1 MQLPNPIITASLLSL
16 LFAGPFPKF
25 PGLGHSGSRWVGLVA
40 WQCRHLSGNYMAKK
54 FHLRKPP
61 ELGYNIKQVR
71 GRKTYDAMIA
81 AGIKLLEKQSY
92 ESLTVAALTMQA
104 GYSVGAFYSRFRS
117 KDEYF
122 DSMLQHHIE
131 VRQEATRRILDE
143 CPPDTVVDALLTDL
157 VNYYAA
163 HRNFWR
169 ATIIRNSSNPGHWQ
183 PFRQLGELNARRF
196 VEYVEA
202 KLGRPLAEM
211 EQANIMYGFQ
221 VCRSVINNTIINNP
235 GPLSLGQ
242 QAFIDNLI
250 RAFYLITEYR
260 ELFAAPSRK
269 APAARQPA
277 RKPGQR

>member
-1 MQLPNPIITASLLSL
+1 
-16 LFAGPFPKF
+16 
-25 PGLGHSGSRWVGLVA
+25 
-40 WQCRHLSGNYMAKK
+40 MAKK
-54 FHLRKPP
+54 FHLKKLP

-131 VRQEATRRILDE
+131 TRLEATRRILEE
-143 CPPDTVVDALLTDL
+143 CSPDKVVEVLLTDL
-157 VNYYAA
+157 VNYYDS
-163 HRNFWR
+163 HKNFWR

-183 PFRQLGELNARRF
+183 PLRQLGENNARRF
-196 VEYVEA
+196 VEYVED
-202 KLGRPLAEM
+202 KLGRPLDET

-221 VCRSVINNTIINNP
+221 VCRSVINNTIVNNP

-242 QAFIDNLI
+242 QSFIDNLI
-250 RAFYLITEYR
+250 RAFYLISEYR
-260 ELFAAPSRK
+260 ELFAAP
-269 APAARQPA
+269 A
-277 RKPGQR
+277 RKPGTAARTAARKSAQR